1 MLDFLNQSNFPTL
14 WKIFQLIVGGT
25 INTRRLCKLKYKGQK
40 RVLEVGCSVG
50 NVSRA
55 FVNIP
60 QIQFTGID
68 IDPVVINYAKKDFKK
83 YPNFKFICT
92 SLEDFTKKDEK
103 FEYILFAGVC
113 HHVDT
118 KTLKSMLHAS
128 SKLLENNGEI
138 VVVDGLLPEPED
150 SRFIHLYR
158 KLEKGQY
165 VRKGSELFNILGKI
179 PSLKQKEFEIH
190 FSDATP
196 FSWPKCARIGIF
208 VLSKKYG
215 CE

>member
-1 MLDFLNQSNFPTL
+1 MLDFLNQSNFPTF
-14 WKIFQLIVGGT
+14 WKIFQFIVGGT
-25 INTRRLCKLKYKGQK
+25 VDKRRVSKLKYRGQK
-40 RVLEVGCSVG
+40 KVLEVGCSLG

-55 FVNIP
+55 FIDIP
-60 QIQFTGID
+60 GIQFTGID

-92 SLEDFTKKDEK
+92 SLEDFIKKGEK

-118 KTLKSMLHAS
+118 KTLKSMLHQS
-128 SKLLENNGEI
+128 VKLLENNGEI
-138 VVVDGLLPEPED
+138 VVFDALLPEPED

-165 VRKGSELFNILGKI
+165 VRKGSELSNILGKI

-190 FSDATP
+190 FSSATP
-196 FSWPKCARIGIF
+196 FFWPKCARTGIF
-208 VLSKKYG
+208 VLSKKL
-215 CE
+215 